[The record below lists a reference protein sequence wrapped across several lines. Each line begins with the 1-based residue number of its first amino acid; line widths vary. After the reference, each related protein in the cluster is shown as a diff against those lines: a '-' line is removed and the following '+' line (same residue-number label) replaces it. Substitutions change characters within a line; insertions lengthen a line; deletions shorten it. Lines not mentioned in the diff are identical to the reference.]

1 MSNHQPK
8 LNPFLTIWTK
18 PRWTIDHFIYN
29 QRSDSLYIL
38 PFIFYGIYVGL
49 EISKDIELLFDA
61 NPTLEITIGARAI
74 CILCAIALIILV
86 LGKVQ
91 PWIIKLI
98 GRLWN
103 GKATVNQL
111 GTVSALAHIPYI
123 LVLIYEIITL
133 SLGID
138 SSTNP
143 YYFLFSYILQI
154 LVIRITIIGVSKA
167 QKFGYIFALM
177 NWLLS
182 FLPILLI
189 QLLLFFART

>member
-1 MSNHQPK
+1 MSNKP
-8 LNPFLTIWTK
+8 NPFLSIWTK
-18 PRWTIDHFIYN
+18 PRWTIEHFT
-29 QRSDSLYIL
+29 RKHESDSLYIL
-38 PFIFYGIYVGL
+38 PFIFYGIYAGL
-49 EISKDIELLFDA
+49 EISKDVELLFDA
-61 NPTLEITIGARAI
+61 NPTLEIKIGARAT
-74 CILCAIALIILV
+74 CILCAIALIILI

-91 PWIIKLI
+91 PWFIQLI

-123 LVLIYEIITL
+123 LVLIYEIIAMP
-133 SLGID
+133 LGID

-143 YYFLFSYILQI
+143 YYFIFSYIIQI
-154 LVIRITIIGVSKA
+154 LVIRITIIGISKA
-167 QKFGYIFALM
+167 QKFGYLFALM

-189 QLLLFFART
+189 QIWITIIRS